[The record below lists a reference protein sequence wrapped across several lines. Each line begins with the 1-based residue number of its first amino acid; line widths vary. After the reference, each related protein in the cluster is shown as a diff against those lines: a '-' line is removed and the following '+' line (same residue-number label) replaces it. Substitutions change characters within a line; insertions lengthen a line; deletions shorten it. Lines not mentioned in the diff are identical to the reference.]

1 MAKSK
6 INKNKIF
13 TSAKKIFKTRDELDQ
28 EEVLDIEQQDIAQEI
43 EQLRAEIKAFY
54 LEHPDKDPSMPDKI
68 YVKDMNEL
76 EEKITEHIPKKVV
89 EDEIVIKNI
98 IEQDGP
104 SGSNPLDFSRMKEY
118 DLPDEFRS
126 QVFSPDIVESD
137 IEPEP
142 DTVVERSA
150 EQSNADTIR
159 DLFGEELY
167 QEIGN
172 SEEEESQ
179 NIIVEDEVNNIT
191 ANLNSI
197 NDSLDQ
203 ELLKQLQELR
213 KEEDPESE
221 LKNRVFTHQSSSK
234 SKTIAFGE
242 ESEHMEQDEQ
252 EKLVEQTD
260 EETQSMSDLLSRLL
274 SEGKLEADLH
284 SEDNQEDN
292 GDIYI
297 PGLDLESTENKDNEE
312 AGEEEGESIEIT
324 DPQSEV
330 DLDNGNTEE
339 PGEVHD
345 SNLSDL
351 LSNLLS
357 NNQKSEKDESPEAD
371 EEAEDDNTEEYRN
384 RVFISSVKAIKN
396 MPQSEETLG
405 DGKAGEQGNEEAGN
419 KPGETVIFQEYGEN
433 EEEQIEINL
442 GGLGGESLEKED
454 ISAPVSIENSIK
466 QEIMP
471 EFEAEGITNQI
482 TKGVE
487 ESSDDSEMKSDMTQ
501 SDIPMEEISEESNA
515 SKEVTKEALR
525 EESENSDYVTENLS
539 PEDSQ
544 EKQVQIDDY
553 RDESKIIS
561 GDNAD
566 EILKVEM
573 EERKSLSGEKEETD
587 SDSLVNN
594 SFLDDETTDQL
605 GVMEDI
611 LNSLLGE
618 SQTGID
624 TEKEIEAEVV
634 KEPMDKDISVVTES
648 ELNKN
653 NIKALASD
661 SEDPEFELG
670 SSPALEISADEHEEQ
685 LKGKS
690 DSSINNIEDILNSL
704 MEDTLAGQSHLRN
717 NEKQNIENQNIGKQN
732 IENQNIE
739 KQSLEKQI
747 IENQSME
754 NLEHID
760 DGKNSAEEKKKT
772 ELTKPVSAEKG
783 LEEGI
788 SAYFQEDHVPG
799 RKNVIH
805 KKIADPVAVVVP
817 EKKKIVG
824 KVTKE
829 EKIKKPAVNK
839 KPEENITKEVSK
851 EKISK
856 EQKQISAEIVKADS
870 SSHTVKVLTE
880 EKRQSLLSRLI
891 QKIRELFKK
900 KPKMEI
906 VSQEAVM
913 EESNV
918 YKGQEKETFIN
929 GLITGSVSGD
939 NVTLNPLAVVKKD
952 VIAQGKVLCL
962 SGAAIMGK
970 VSCDSIIVEGTV
982 FGEIEARGKVIIKND
997 ALVLGNIYS
1006 SDVRITQ
1013 GAMVQGDIFFKSPE
1027 RKGK

>member
-6 INKNKIF
+6 MNKNKIF

-118 DLPDEFRS
+118 ELPNEYRS

-137 IEPEP
+137 IDQEP
-142 DTVVERSA
+142 DTVVERSD

-167 QEIGN
+167 QEMGN
-172 SEEEESQ
+172 AEEEEPQ
-179 NIIVEDEVNNIT
+179 NIIVEDEVNNT

-203 ELLKQLQELR
+203 DLLKQLQELR
-213 KEEDPESE
+213 REEDPEAE
-221 LKNRVFTHQSSSK
+221 LKNRVFTHQGTSK
-234 SKTIAFGE
+234 SKSIASGE
-242 ESEHMEQDEQ
+242 EAEQMEQEDQ
-252 EKLVEQTD
+252 EKLVEQMD

-297 PGLDLESTENKDNEE
+297 PGLDLESTENKENEE

-324 DPQSEV
+324 DPRSEV

-339 PGEVHD
+339 SGEVHD

-357 NNQKSEKDESPEAD
+357 SNQTSEKDESPEAD
-371 EEAEDDNTEEYRN
+371 KEAEDDNTEEYRN

-405 DGKAGEQGNEEAGN
+405 DGKAGVQGNEEAGN
-419 KPGETVIFQEYGEN
+419 KPGETVIFQEYGQN

-442 GGLGGESLEKED
+442 GGLGGESLEKQD
-454 ISAPVSIENSIK
+454 ISDDLEKNSDIEKSLKTLLQSDYKKDQDLVPVSIENSIK

-471 EFEAEGITNQI
+471 EFEAEGKTNQI
-482 TKGVE
+482 TNGVE

-501 SDIPMEEISEESNA
+501 SDIPMEDKSMEDKSEESTA
-515 SKEVTKEALR
+515 SKEVFKEAFR
-525 EESENSDYVTENLS
+525 EESENSDDITENLS
-539 PEDSQ
+539 PEESR
-544 EKQVQIDDY
+544 EEQVQFDKY
-553 RDESKIIS
+553 HDESKIIS

-566 EILKVEM
+566 EILKVKM
-573 EERKSLSGEKEETD
+573 EERESLSGEKEETD

-605 GVMEDI
+605 GVMED
-611 LNSLLGE
+611 LFNSLLGE

-624 TEKEIEAEVV
+624 TETEIEAEA
-634 KEPMDKDISVVTES
+634 E
-648 ELNKN
+648 
-653 NIKALASD
+653 
-661 SEDPEFELG
+661 
-670 SSPALEISADEHEEQ
+670 EISADEHEEQ

-704 MEDTLAGQSHLRN
+704 MEDTQAGQSDLRN
-717 NEKQNIENQNIGKQN
+717 NEK
-732 IENQNIE
+732 QNIE

-760 DGKNSAEEKKKT
+760 GGKDSAEEKKKT
-772 ELTKPVSAEKG
+772 ELTKPVSAEKS

-788 SAYFQEDHVPG
+788 TAYFQEDHVPG

-851 EKISK
+851 E
-856 EQKQISAEIVKADS
+856 QKQISAEIVKADS
-870 SSHTVKVLTE
+870 SSHAVKVLTE

-891 QKIRELFKK
+891 QKIKELFKK

-906 VSQEAVM
+906 VSQEAVV

>member
-6 INKNKIF
+6 MNKNKIF
-13 TSAKKIFKTRDELDQ
+13 SSAKKIFKTRDELDQ

-118 DLPDEFRS
+118 ELPNEYRS
-126 QVFSPDIVESD
+126 QVFSPDIEESD
-137 IEPEP
+137 IDQEP
-142 DTVVERSA
+142 DTVVERSD

-167 QEIGN
+167 QEMGN
-172 SEEEESQ
+172 AEEEEPQ

-203 ELLKQLQELR
+203 DLLKQLQELR
-213 KEEDPESE
+213 REEDPEAE
-221 LKNRVFTHQSSSK
+221 LKNRVFTHQGTSK
-234 SKTIAFGE
+234 SKSIASGE
-242 ESEHMEQDEQ
+242 EAEQMEQEDQ
-252 EKLVEQTD
+252 EKLVEQMD

-297 PGLDLESTENKDNEE
+297 PGLDLESTENKENEE

-324 DPQSEV
+324 DPRSEL

-339 PGEVHD
+339 SGEVHD

-357 NNQKSEKDESPEAD
+357 NNQTSEKDESPEAD

-396 MPQSEETLG
+396 MPQSEETFG

-454 ISAPVSIENSIK
+454 ISDDLEKNSDIEKSLKTLLQSDYKKDEDLVPVSIENSIK

-471 EFEAEGITNQI
+471 EFEAEGKTNQI
-482 TKGVE
+482 TNGVE

-501 SDIPMEEISEESNA
+501 SDIPMEDKSMEEISEESAA
-515 SKEVTKEALR
+515 SKEVFKEAFR
-525 EESENSDYVTENLS
+525 EESENSDDITENLS
-539 PEDSQ
+539 PEESQ
-544 EKQVQIDDY
+544 EEQVQLDKY
-553 RDESKIIS
+553 HDESKIIS

-624 TEKEIEAEVV
+624 SETEIEAEA
-634 KEPMDKDISVVTES
+634 E
-648 ELNKN
+648 
-653 NIKALASD
+653 
-661 SEDPEFELG
+661 
-670 SSPALEISADEHEEQ
+670 EISADEHEEQ

-704 MEDTLAGQSHLRN
+704 MEDTQAGQSDLWN
-717 NEKQNIENQNIGKQN
+717 NEK
-732 IENQNIE
+732 QNIE

-760 DGKNSAEEKKKT
+760 GGKDSAEEKKKT
-772 ELTKPVSAEKG
+772 ELTKPVSAEKS

-788 SAYFQEDHVPG
+788 TAYFQEDHVPG

-851 EKISK
+851 E
-856 EQKQISAEIVKADS
+856 QKQISAEIVKADS
-870 SSHTVKVLTE
+870 SSHAVKVLTE

-891 QKIRELFKK
+891 QKIKELFKK

-906 VSQEAVM
+906 VSQEAVV